1 MLAPRR
7 TGVATEIALLHFILG
22 PLQPSNAAAFEF
34 SQMGI
39 GGRQIISKSIGKNKA
54 WPAPLKKRL
63 TRRGVTLQS

>member
-1 MLAPRR
+1 MLAARR

-39 GGRQIISKSIGKNKA
+39 GGVKSYRNQLEKIKPG
-54 WPAPLKKRL
+54 
-63 TRRGVTLQS
+63 RRR

>member
-1 MLAPRR
+1 MLAARR
-7 TGVATEIALLHFILG
+7 TGVTTEIALLHFILG

-63 TRRGVTLQS
+63 TRRA

>member
-1 MLAPRR
+1 MLAARR

-39 GGRQIISKSIGKNKA
+39 GGVKSLAGA
-54 WPAPLKKRL
+54 VKK
-63 TRRGVTLQS
+63 TS